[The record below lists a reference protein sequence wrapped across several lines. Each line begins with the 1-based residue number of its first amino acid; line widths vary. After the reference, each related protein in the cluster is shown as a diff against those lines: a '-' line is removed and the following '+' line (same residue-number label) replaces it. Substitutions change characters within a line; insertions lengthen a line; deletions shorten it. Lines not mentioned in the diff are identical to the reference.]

1 MLYSTA
7 QSAAEESATS
17 DFPHSLQG
25 LRTRIAVGIEYA
37 MWLAV
42 SGKKPLQ
49 AQYVCMTCVSNDDRA
64 TRAAFQQTHAAQDQ
78 RPHNPLAKLGFL
90 HQ

>member
-1 MLYSTA
+1 
-7 QSAAEESATS
+7 
-17 DFPHSLQG
+17 
-25 LRTRIAVGIEYA
+25 

-64 TRAAFQQTHAAQDQ
+64 TRAAFQQTHAAQDRSDVLLIAAGKLLRNPSENELARCIGLL
-78 RPHNPLAKLGFL
+78 RPIDGKKVYDVAIVGARL
-90 HQ
+90 